1 MERQSAYDRLTKGE
15 TVKLSEFEMGNREKN
30 RQVFQV
36 FEELNLELVTG
47 QFTLPDET
55 GGRELILNRV
65 CPIIP
70 EKPKT
75 NSQIRREALDI
86 INGSRMI

>member
-1 MERQSAYDRLTKGE
+1 MERETAYDRLTKGE
-15 TVKLSEFEMGNREKN
+15 TVKLSEFGMGNRDKN
-30 RQVFQV
+30 RQIFQV

-47 QFTLPDET
+47 QFTLPDEK
-55 GGRELILNRV
+55 GGKELILNRV
-65 CPIIP
+65 HPIIP
-70 EKPKT
+70 ERPKT

>member
-1 MERQSAYDRLTKGE
+1 MKELSAYDRLTLGE

-36 FEELNLELVTG
+36 FEELHQEIVTG

-55 GGRELILNRV
+55 GARELILNRV

-75 NSQIRREALDI
+75 PSQIRREALDI
-86 INGSRMI
+86 INGSRLI